1 MVNYTFIAC
10 GNLAAIFY
18 ILRYRHIQSRIV
30 YSEDLLYLTI
40 LVVILAAW
48 NIVILLSS
56 AIHSKLNDAYIF
68 IITLVSILLFKNF
81 SLAIVRVVEMIS
93 FRIDS
98 NATTFIS
105 NRDDLEGNRKS
116 VTFDDTKVVLSY
128 SEENS
133 SVTYHPVRVFPSID
147 DWKYWTK
154 KCAKIL
160 AIYLFTMVSCII
172 LLPRSMMFVSTKTLF
187 YYNDSFYIKTDHALF
202 ALEIEFVIFMVGKFN
217 RVLKHPHFKHFP
229 YITAIATIFIWVY
242 SGALLLVNINCIIIF
257 NDIISI
263 MKDPELYIADSDNF
277 ISMLSTS
284 LILTWLDCSA
294 DASTL
299 CNNENA
305 KVQFIREIMRQTWSV
320 VNSINFLL
328 VPLIIWIVI
337 IEIRFRR
344 ACV

>member
-18 ILRYRHIQSRIV
+18 IVRYKHIQSRIV
-30 YSEDLLYLTI
+30 YSDDLLYITT

-56 AIHSKLNDAYIF
+56 AINSKLNDAYIF
-68 IITLVSILLFKNF
+68 VITLVSIFLFKNF
-81 SLAIVRVVEMIS
+81 SLAIIRVVEMIS
-93 FRIDS
+93 FRINS
-98 NATTFIS
+98 SATSFNV
-105 NRDDLEGNRKS
+105 NRDDLESNRKS
-116 VTFDDTKVVLSY
+116 VTFDDTKVILSY
-128 SEENS
+128 LEENTS
-133 SVTYHPVRVFPSID
+133 ITYHPVRVLPSLD
-147 DWKYWTK
+147 DWKYWIK

-160 AIYLFTMVSCII
+160 TIYLFIMVLCIV
-172 LLPRSMMFVSTKTLF
+172 LLPSSMMFVSTKTLF

-202 ALEIEFVIFMVGKFN
+202 ALEIEFVIFMVGKFF

-242 SGALLLVNINCIIIF
+242 SGAVLLINVNCLIIF

-263 MKDPELYIADSDNF
+263 IKDQELYITDSDNF

-284 LILTWLDCSA
+284 LILNWLDCSA

-299 CNNENA
+299 CNKEDA
-305 KVQFIREIMRQTWSV
+305 KVQFIKEIMKQTWSV
-320 VNSINFLL
+320 VNFINFIL
-328 VPLIIWIVI
+328 VPLIIWII
-337 IEIRFRR
+337 IVEIRFRR
-344 ACV
+344 ACA